1 MFSTLSIPAPHLLQA
16 LWENSPNGLILYQ
29 VVRDQ
34 NQQPIDF
41 RYSLINPVAAALLGA
56 TPEGLLGQSC
66 QLVFPQGTALRDH
79 YFQVAL
85 TGQKRQLDYQL
96 PTDGRWFEVLIT
108 YQQPDT
114 LLCFLSDITSRQQ
127 AQLSLQAENRRLNE
141 AQTIGK
147 VGSFEWNLADTRV
160 NWSDELYRMHGL
172 VPQSIPIAIE
182 RVEDFFHPD
191 DRSALQAL
199 QQLSFQ
205 TPGHY
210 ALIHRS
216 QGVDGRLF
224 WVDHQFES
232 LADATGQVVRVRG
245 TVQDI
250 TQQRQ
255 LQLDLAQ
262 TVQSLQ
268 AVLDASPASIAYL
281 QARRDASGQ
290 CQDLVISV
298 CNQTFAQLVGQSV
311 SALTGLSAKVLDTP
325 FWAGHSWASWLEV
338 LATGQP
344 QYAEQPWGT
353 AGRWI
358 GLAMTKQQD
367 GLVLTGLDITAIK
380 QAQEQHQQALM
391 ALQASTLDLQAL
403 DQVRDTLR
411 QRGELL
417 RMSSHDL
424 RNYIG
429 VMAFSVSLL
438 AEDQS
443 GIGQGHLLTL
453 LQRNVQQATH
463 LLTDL
468 LDYARLEAGQEV
480 RRLALFDVAP
490 LLLEQLLSVHPLGEQ
505 QGLRLAHQGPGEL
518 VVMGDAF
525 QVGRIVQNLLLNALQ
540 HTPTGSV
547 RLVWGEASLDRWWFS
562 VDDTGPGLPSQQLA
576 KLATPEDTNED
587 FLSTEGEGSS
597 SSGEG
602 IGLRIVR
609 QLVELLAGQLRVESQ
624 PGQGTRFVIYLP
636 RHYA

>member
-1 MFSTLSIPAPHLLQA
+1 MFSSLSIPAPHLLQA

-29 VVRDQ
+29 VVRDK
-34 NQQPIDF
+34 NQLPIDF
-41 RYSLINPVAAALLGA
+41 RYVLINPVAAALLGA
-56 TPEGLLGQSC
+56 TPEELLGQSC
-66 QLVFPQGTALRDH
+66 QLVFPQGTVLRDH
-79 YFQVAL
+79 YYQVAL

-96 PTDGRWFEVLIT
+96 PTDGRWFEVLLT
-108 YQQPDT
+108 YQKPDT
-114 LLCFLSDITSRQQ
+114 LLCFLSDITARQQ
-127 AQLSLQAENRRLNE
+127 AQFSLQAENRRLNE
-141 AQTIGK
+141 AQTIGQ
-147 VGSFEWNLADTRV
+147 VGSFEWNLGESGV

-172 VPQSIPIAIE
+172 LPQSIPIAIE

-191 DRSALQAL
+191 DRNALQAL

-210 ALIHRS
+210 ALVHRS

-224 WVDHQFES
+224 WVNHQFES
-232 LADATGQVVRVRG
+232 LANSTGQVVRVHG

-281 QARRDASGQ
+281 MARRDASGQ
-290 CQDLVISV
+290 CEDLVISV
-298 CNQTFAQLVGQSV
+298 CNQTFADMVGQPVSV
-311 SALTGLSAKVLDTP
+311 LTGLSAQGLDTRY
-325 FWAGHSWASWLEV
+325 WRGHAWASWLEV

-353 AGRWI
+353 AGQWI
-358 GLAMTKQQD
+358 GLAITKQQD
-367 GLVLTGLDITAIK
+367 GLVLTGLDITAFK
-380 QAQEQHQQALM
+380 QAQEQHQQALL

-403 DQVRDTLR
+403 GQVRDTLR

-424 RNYIG
+424 RSYIG
-429 VMAFSVSLL
+429 VIAFSVSLL
-438 AEDQS
+438 AQDQS
-443 GIGQGHLLTL
+443 DFEHNPLVSM

-480 RRLALFDVAP
+480 RRLAMFDVAP
-490 LLLEQLLSVHPLGEQ
+490 LLLERLLSVHPLGEQ
-505 QGLRLAHQGPGEL
+505 QGLRLEHQGPAEL
-518 VVMGDAF
+518 VVMGDAL
-525 QVGRIVQNLLLNALQ
+525 QVGRMVQNLLLNALQ
-540 HTPTGSV
+540 HTPTGRI
-547 RLVWGEASLDRWWFS
+547 RLAWGEASADRWWFS

-576 KLATPEDTNED
+576 ELEALKASNEGL
-587 FLSTEGEGSS
+587 LSTGGKGSS

-609 QLVELLAGQLRVESQ
+609 QLVDLLAGQLRVESQ
-624 PGQGTRFVIYLP
+624 PGQGTRFSIDLP